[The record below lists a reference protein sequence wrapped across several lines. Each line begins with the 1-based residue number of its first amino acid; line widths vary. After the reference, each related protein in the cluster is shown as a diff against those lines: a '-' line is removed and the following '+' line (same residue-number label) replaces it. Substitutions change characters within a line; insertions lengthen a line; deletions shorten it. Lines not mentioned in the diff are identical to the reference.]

1 MKRRRF
7 RADNGRL
14 LRLLI
19 AGFVSDGRPEH
30 KELTEVLA
38 HHPNLRNWLGT
49 GELRILDAGLEMANW
64 TENDLKRQF
73 KRAKKNGWI
82 KTFKSAA
89 ATYQLP
95 PEVLMAI
102 TSRET
107 NMRNII
113 GDGGHGYGLMQ
124 IDDRSFPEW
133 CNSGLWKG
141 PHAGIQKGALVLH
154 SKQQTIRN
162 GPGKS
167 SGWQAVCWQSKPQQG
182 RSPPNRRCSL

>member
-1 MKRRRF
+1 
-7 RADNGRL
+7 
-14 LRLLI
+14 
-19 AGFVSDGRPEH
+19 
-30 KELTEVLA
+30 
-38 HHPNLRNWLGT
+38 
-49 GELRILDAGLEMANW
+49 MANW

-73 KRAKKNGWI
+73 ERAKKNGWI

-89 ATYQLP
+89 ATYQFP

-102 TSRET
+102 ASRET

-133 CNSGLWKG
+133 CNSGLWKD

-162 GPGKS
+162 GQGKS
-167 SGWQAVCWQSKPQQG
+167 LRVGGRPFVGKANISKDDLLRTAVAGYNSGLWAYYNLTKYGDPDRRTTGRDYSKDTLRRAQTFG
-182 RSPPNRRCSL
+182 KLLRSS